1 MNGLLSK
8 ASTDP
13 GAVRSMVM
21 SGRPSTSRARDSI
34 TQRRVSPGAT
44 GRAAPVARPREAF
57 QRLRASS
64 SWSGGEVSGQEH
76 LKENRTGA
84 IECSKKDFDNGN
96 IG

>member
-1 MNGLLSK
+1 MNGLLFN

-21 SGRPSTSRARDSI
+21 SGRPSTSSARDSI

-64 SWSGGEVSGQEH
+64 SWSVGRSVVGDAFEEH
-76 LKENRTGA
+76 RPLKKDAT
-84 IECSKKDFDNGN
+84 ECSRAV
-96 IG
+96 